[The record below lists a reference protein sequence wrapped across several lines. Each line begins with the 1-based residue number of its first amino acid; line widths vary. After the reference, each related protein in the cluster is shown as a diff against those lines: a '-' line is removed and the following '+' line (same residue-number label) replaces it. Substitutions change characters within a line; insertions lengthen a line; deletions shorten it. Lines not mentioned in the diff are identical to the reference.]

1 MYRPFLA
8 LLSIT
13 ACYSYRVPLAQR
25 GARSL
30 RSRAPAPLAQEEVD
44 MAETATAAMDS
55 MMAALS
61 PDVDP
66 PKAMMGLKEAIQDG
80 EPLQIGSALYDL
92 VVENALDYD
101 VNEDKVIVKSDIDFS
116 NRDDPRVRDKI
127 TYAYT
132 YGIGMFKRGYIAED
146 ALKDAVINKVAARVN
161 LDGPGL
167 DKWLEMPA
175 V

>member
-1 MYRPFLA
+1 
-8 LLSIT
+8 
-13 ACYSYRVPLAQR
+13 
-25 GARSL
+25 
-30 RSRAPAPLAQEEVD
+30 

-55 MMAALS
+55 MMGALG

-66 PKAMMGLKEAIQDG
+66 PKAMLPLKEAISSGD
-80 EPLQIGSALYDL
+80 PLEIGSALYSL

-101 VNEDKVIVKSDIDFS
+101 VSEDKAIVKSDLDFS

-132 YGIGMFKRGYIAED
+132 YGIGMFKRGFIAED
-146 ALKDAVINKVAARVN
+146 ALKDAVINKVAARVD

-175 V
+175 VDGK